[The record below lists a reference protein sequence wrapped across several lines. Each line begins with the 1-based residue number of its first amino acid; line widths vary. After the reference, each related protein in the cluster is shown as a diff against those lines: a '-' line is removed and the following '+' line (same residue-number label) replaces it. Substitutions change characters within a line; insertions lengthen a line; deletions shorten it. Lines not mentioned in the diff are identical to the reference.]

1 MGNAVKVPKTPAS
14 QVDIKASIEDNILDQ
29 YDIPT
34 YHFRLFMMSDDAV
47 RNNIFGPVSRQQRIV
62 IAESGVTTVGIDEVE
77 IHSVS
82 GISREAGIGTATN
95 FSLSL
100 REPFGATL
108 LDQISNAA
116 KYLDIQNFAKI
127 PFFLELSFRGRD
139 SRDGSDQSAGAD
151 SELRDLVWT
160 WPLIFTKMAMNV
172 DTGGTAYTI
181 EAAIYGDLAYSNQA
195 ADLEKAITVDAT
207 TVGEFFTE
215 FQAQMN
221 IREEE
226 KTKSAK
232 YQQADLYEFFVDEAL
247 FDEKIVPDS
256 SSDRQNRAET
266 YDKSTGK
273 MSFSFMPP
281 ISIDRVVENVLS
293 LTSFFQKGIKAT
305 ESTDDAGDDKKG
317 EDATIQTLYRLIA
330 DSTMGA
336 YDTVRADYQR
346 KFRYL
351 VIPYEMS
358 TLTTPSNSAST
369 QTSDQRFQTLARKGR
384 IKKLYNYIYTGLNDQ
399 VLDFDLT
406 FNFNWYAALPLQ
418 AGVSTNP
425 AAAAPPATLT
435 DEQKGNAEVAADGIN
450 KGRNFLAKAAG
461 FNPISFFEDQFNQF
475 VDTNFSGV
483 NQTAADISSNVDSVQ
498 AQVNDA
504 QVAANTA
511 IGSVT
516 STVQSGIPAIPE
528 TIGGVVLP
536 PNPISNTISAINQIT
551 SFTRLPRVPTVNS
564 NTSLSGGQAQRELR
578 ELDVLLDDPTITGQ
592 KENLPLKT
600 SLSETM
606 SGDTNADTAQLAQ
619 SPGRTMLSAMFNQ
632 ARSPI
637 GADLLNI
644 NLEIKGD
651 PYWLEPPP
659 TSRENAPQS
668 SLDRILA
675 NRGNTPAGDSAVAV
689 PTAGELQDFTVADS
703 ATAQTYMVFR
713 SFTPQEFDP
722 NTGLTPAGSKSNNVL
737 NGVYAIRQVE
747 HKFSSGQFTQ
757 SLHGIRDP
765 KVNLANVDLL
775 SNLRVTDEGI
785 ANESDTPLEEI
796 TVTSLRRNS
805 GDDGLGN
812 TTESTQQGTAN
823 TEDDTN
829 G

>member
-1 MGNAVKVPKTPAS
+1 MVDSVQSENLS
-14 QVDIKASIEDNILDQ
+14 QRNLSTDIEDNILDT
-29 YDIPT
+29 YDLPT
-34 YHFRLFMMSDDAV
+34 YHFRLYMMSDSAV
-47 RNNIFGPVSRQQRIV
+47 QQKLFGKVARTQRVV
-62 IAESGVTTVGIDEVE
+62 IAESGLTDVGIENVQ
-77 IHSVS
+77 IRSI
-82 GISREAGIGTATN
+82 GAISKETGIGQATN
-95 FSLSL
+95 FSFELH
-100 REPFGATL
+100 EPFGAVL
-108 LDQISNAA
+108 LDKISDAA
-116 KYLDIQNFAKI
+116 KFLGVKNFSKS
-127 PFFLELSFRGRD
+127 PYYLELSFRGRETGD
-139 SRDGSDQSAGAD
+139 SSSQEGDQGD
-151 SELRDLVWT
+151 LRELVWI
-160 WPLIFTKMAMNV
+160 WPLHFTRMSLNV
-172 DTGGTAYTI
+172 GTGGSIY
-181 EAAIYGDLAYSNQA
+181 AINAVIFGDLAYTNQA
-195 ADLEKAITVDAT
+195 SDLQKPVSVTAT
-207 TVGEFFTE
+207 TVKEFFDSFET
-215 FQAQMN
+215 QMN
-221 IREEE
+221 DRAAT
-226 KTKSAK
+226 KTKSSG
-232 YQQADLYEFFVDEAL
+232 YQLADTYKFIIDDSILSES
-247 FDEKIVPDS
+247 IVPDRLE
-256 SSDRQNRAET
+256 DRQNRSGGYEFA
-266 YDKSTGK
+266 DGK
-273 MSFSFMPP
+273 MVFTFQPP
-281 ISIDRVVENVLS
+281 TSIDRIVENVLS
-293 LTSFFQKGIKAT
+293 LAPLFQKKIKGTA
-305 ESTDDAGDDKKG
+305 DKDALGDSKAG
-317 EDATIQTLYRLIA
+317 EEAITQTLYRLIA
-330 DSTMGA
+330 DTTVGE
-336 YDTVRADYQR
+336 YDEKREDYQHMY
-346 KFRYL
+346 RYL
-351 VIPYEMS
+351 IVPYEM
-358 TLTTPSNSAST
+358 TTIQTPSNNAANV
-369 QTSDQRFQTLARKGR
+369 TSEQRVESLQRKGR
-384 IKKLYNYIYTGLNDQ
+384 IKKIYNYIYTGLNDQ

-406 FNFNWYAALPLQ
+406 FNFNWYIALPLQ

-425 AAAAPPATLT
+425 AAAESMATA
-435 DEQKGNAEVAADGIN
+435 DDAQRGASEIAADGIN

-675 NRGNTPAGDSAVAV
+675 NRGNTPTGDSAVAV

>member
-536 PNPISNTISAINQIT
+536 PNPISNTISAVNQIT
-551 SFTRLPRVPTVNS
+551 SFTRLPRVPSVNTGS
-564 NTSLSGGQAQRELR
+564 TASAQENLR
-578 ELDVLLDDPTITGQ
+578 ELDIFLDDPAIGALDEMFKQ
-592 KENLPLKT
+592 
-600 SLSETM
+600 SVVETA
-606 SGDTNADTAQLAQ
+606 SGDNNADTAQGAQ
-619 SPGRTMLSAMFNQ
+619 TSGRTMLSAMFEQ
-632 ARSPI
+632 ARTPLA
-637 GADLLNI
+637 GDLLNI
-644 NLEIKGD
+644 DLEIKGD

-659 TSRENAPQS
+659 INRNAAPRS
-668 SLDRILA
+668 SFDRMLA
-675 NRGNTPAGDSAVAV
+675 NRGFSPSGDSAEAQ
-689 PTAGELQDFTVADS
+689 PSNSAEQNFTS
-703 ATAQTYMVFR
+703 AESGNAQTYLVFR
-713 SFTPQEFDP
+713 SFTPLEFDP
-722 NTGLTPAGSKSNNVL
+722 DTGLTPAGKDSNNAL
-737 NGVYAIRQVE
+737 NGVYSVRTVT
-747 HKFSSGQFTQ
+747 HSFSAGQFKQ
-757 SLHGIRDP
+757 SLHAVRDP
-765 KVNLANVDLL
+765 KINLQNVDLL
-775 SNLRVTDEGI
+775 SYLNPTEGNITSTDEL
-785 ANESDTPLEEI
+785 ALEEI
-796 TVTSLRRNS
+796 TVTSMRRNT
-805 GDDGLGN
+805 GDDGFGN
-812 TTESTQQGTAN
+812 TTTGTGQGTAN
-823 TEDDTN
+823 TDSNT
-829 G
+829 GG